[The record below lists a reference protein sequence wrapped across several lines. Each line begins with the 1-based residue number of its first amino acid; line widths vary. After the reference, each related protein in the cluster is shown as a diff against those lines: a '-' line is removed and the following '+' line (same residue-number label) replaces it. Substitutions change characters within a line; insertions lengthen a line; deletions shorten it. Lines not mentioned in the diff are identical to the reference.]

1 MKKIIS
7 LLSLVLSVGIFFWY
21 SSYTKGPFD
30 YHVAQF
36 VGYLF
41 YWSVALFLVSLFA
54 FILDTKKYKI
64 WLLLTAIYMAISILI
79 AWGTGDGNGAIVSFD
94 GKDLTWV
101 FAGLYSFVCIVYFIV
116 QFIKTKKQSTLEK

>member
-7 LLSLVLSVGIFFWY
+7 LLLLVLSIGIFFWY

-41 YWSVALFLVSLFA
+41 YWSVTLFFVSLFA
-54 FILDTKKYKI
+54 FVIDGIKYKK
-64 WLLLTAIYMAISILI
+64 WLLITGIYVLISILI
-79 AWGTGDGNGAIVSFD
+79 AYETGDGSGAIISFD
-94 GKDLTWV
+94 GKDLTWF
-101 FAGLYSFVCIVYFIV
+101 FAGLYSFISVVYFIV
-116 QFIKTKKQSTLEK
+116 QFFKNRKQATLV